1 MLWLFACKEFS
12 VHIAL
17 PLQPSLHFCVPKN
30 REDNLSKPDKGFKD
44 KNNRQADHVEQVF
57 DTKFVSYPNG

>member
-17 PLQPSLHFCVPKN
+17 PLQLSLHFCVPKN
-30 REDNLSKPDKGFKD
+30 REDNLSKTDKGFK
-44 KNNRQADHVEQVF
+44 RQKQQNGRHVEQVF
-57 DTKFVSYPNG
+57 DAKFVSYPNG